1 MSRPVAV
8 WDFAHL
14 AGRMEEDRPPWD
26 FDAMT
31 RDAVRSAAHL
41 LDMGTGG
48 GEQLLRFTDVLPAD
62 TTATEGWEP
71 NLPVA
76 REALQPYGVTVV
88 RYDPEATSARMRRMP
103 FPDGRFDLV
112 LNRHEAFVAGE
123 VQRVLSPGGLFL
135 TQQVGGDDAHELHD
149 LFGGSPSYPAN
160 LMPIVVGQ
168 VADAGLEIVQAQ
180 DWTGYYRFVDVAAL
194 LAYVRLVPWDAPD
207 DFAVDRYAE
216 RLLRLHRDTQGSVI
230 RLTMRRFWLRARRG

>member
-1 MSRPVAV
+1 MSRPVAG
-8 WDFAHL
+8 WDFTHL

-149 LFGGSPSYPAN
+149 LFGGSPGYPAN
-160 LMPIVVGQ
+160 LMPILVGQ

-180 DWTGYYRFVDVAAL
+180 DWTGHYRFVDVAAL
-194 LAYVRLVPWDAPD
+194 LAYLRLVPWDAPD